1 MKLGENSETD
11 LWQVYKPQV
20 AKLLGSHFHVPVKI
34 SDLEDREKSSQD
46 DYVKDEVLVKNLEQ
60 EVR

>member
-11 LWQVYKPQV
+11 LWQVYKTQV
-20 AKLLGSHFHVPVKI
+20 AKVLGSHFHVAVKI